1 MDNEYRPLTTIMTE
15 EGQYIYAIAATNE
28 EKRFGPIEIGGR
40 EDEVYTI
47 CNKDIGAVISNSPII
62 KYPITRANTMAHQKV
77 MEEVM
82 KYYPMLP
89 VRFGTVGEGV
99 ELIKEKVL
107 KARYNELKE
116 LLMYVEDK
124 VELGLK
130 VLWANM
136 ETVFREIIEEHRDIR
151 LLKERLMTKVIRT
164 EREQVRLGEMVK
176 KALGT
181 KRVREEEAILKTL
194 KGFWVEHKTNNV
206 FGDQMVTNSAFL
218 VPKDREKAFDEA
230 VDRLIATYDGRIR
243 LKYVGPIPPC
253 NFVEIV
259 VKW

>member
-1 MDNEYRPLTTIMTE
+1 MTE

-28 EKRFGPIEIGGR
+28 EKRFGPAGIGGR
-40 EDEVYTI
+40 EDEVYTV
-47 CNKDIGAVISNSPII
+47 CCEDIGAVISPSPII
-62 KYPITRANTMAHQKV
+62 KYPITRTNTMAHQKV

-89 VRFGTVGEGV
+89 VRFGTIGEGV

-107 KARYNELKE
+107 EARYDELKD
-116 LLMYVEDK
+116 LLRYVEDK

-130 VLWANM
+130 ALWANL
-136 ETVFREIIEEHRDIR
+136 ETIFQEIVKESADIR
-151 LLKERLMTKVIRT
+151 LLKERLITKVVRT
-164 EREQVRLGEMVK
+164 QRERVRLGEMVK
-176 KALGT
+176 MALGI
-181 KRVREEEAILKTL
+181 KRVREEEAILNTF
-194 KGFWVEHKTNNV
+194 KGLWVEHKTNNV
-206 FGDQMVTNSAFL
+206 FGDQMVSNSAFF

-230 VDRLIATYDGRIR
+230 VDRLTATYDGRMK